1 MASLF
6 SKPTLQAGR
15 DEVYV
20 ATMPLRAT
28 KGPPQLLMSA
38 RLLSQS
44 LGLAALHG
52 HHQTLFT
59 HSFSGPLSSP
69 LHMGFAHFLQFWFSS
84 QPLTGAFVY
93 DFQPKD
99 PENVYVALAA
109 LSGRAVQGAV
119 LERKLTKL
127 PRSKWWLI
135 GCSRED
141 GVEAAHRFNKAWH
154 TDLKIGYH
162 DCRDYT
168 NGLVEYLT
176 GEKQVLKRLR
186 SSISR

>member
-38 RLLSQS
+38 AYSLNLWDLQHFMVIIKPSSPTLSQ
-44 LGLAALHG
+44 
-52 HHQTLFT
+52 
-59 HSFSGPLSSP
+59 
-69 LHMGFAHFLQFWFSS
+69 
-84 QPLTGAFVY
+84 AFVY